1 MTFRVAFGKI
11 SFVWVK
17 IHAKP
22 YLRCIHKVFL
32 GSPHLKIHGCAGY
45 EGQKSAQGE
54 TLYV

>member
-1 MTFRVAFGKI
+1 MAFRVAFGKF

-17 IHAKP
+17 IHTKP
-22 YLRCIHKVFL
+22 YKKGLHESFL

-54 TLYV
+54 TL